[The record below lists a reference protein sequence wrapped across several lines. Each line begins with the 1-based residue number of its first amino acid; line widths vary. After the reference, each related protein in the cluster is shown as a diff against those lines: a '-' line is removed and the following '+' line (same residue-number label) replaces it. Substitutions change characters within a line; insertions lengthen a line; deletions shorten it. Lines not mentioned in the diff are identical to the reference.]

1 MSTFDAIAKSTPLAQ
16 TKVASP
22 VTAPVKE
29 QAIENKTKEATKYTL
44 PAEAIESKPDII
56 DFISKKAINPKDVND
71 TVTMPRAIFKGYLCF
86 TAGTAIN
93 AIGGMLKND
102 KAKKFLAI
110 AGSLI
115 SILGTFNFVKP
126 FLHKEEPQNTE
137 NK

>member
-1 MSTFDAIAKSTPLAQ
+1 MFGFYAIKKESAMNILANFDN
-16 TKVASP
+16 
-22 VTAPVKE
+22 PVKSVE
-29 QAIENKTKEATKYTL
+29 VNPVKKEETPKVEY
-44 PAEAIESKPDII
+44 KPDLLDIASEKII
-56 DFISKKAINPKDVND
+56 NNRDITD

-102 KAKKFLAI
+102 IAKKTLGI

-126 FLHKEEPQNTE
+126 FLIKDKNSSETG
-137 NK
+137 K

>member
-1 MSTFDAIAKSTPLAQ
+1 MFGFYAIKKESAMNILANFDN
-16 TKVASP
+16 
-22 VTAPVKE
+22 PVKPVE
-29 QAIENKTKEATKYTL
+29 MKPVKKEETPKVEY
-44 PAEAIESKPDII
+44 KPDLLDIASEKII
-56 DFISKKAINPKDVND
+56 NNRDITD

-102 KAKKFLAI
+102 IAKKTLGI

-126 FLHKEEPQNTE
+126 FLIKDKNSTE
-137 NK
+137 TGK

>member
-1 MSTFDAIAKSTPLAQ
+1 MSTFDAISKSTPLAQ
-16 TKVASP
+16 TKVSVP
-22 VTAPVKE
+22 VTAPATT
-29 QAIENKTKEATKYTL
+29 QA
-44 PAEAIESKPDII
+44 PAPAKPVESKPDII

-93 AIGGMLKND
+93 AIAGMLKNAN
-102 KAKKFLAI
+102 AKKALGI

>member
-1 MSTFDAIAKSTPLAQ
+1 MFGFHAIKKESAMNILANFDN
-16 TKVASP
+16 
-22 VTAPVKE
+22 PVKSVE
-29 QAIENKTKEATKYTL
+29 VKPVKKEETPKVEY
-44 PAEAIESKPDII
+44 KPDLLDIASEKII
-56 DFISKKAINPKDVND
+56 NNRDITD

-102 KAKKFLAI
+102 IAKKTLGI

-126 FLHKEEPQNTE
+126 FLIKDKNSSETG
-137 NK
+137 K

>member
-1 MSTFDAIAKSTPLAQ
+1 MSTFDVISKSTPLAQ
-16 TKVASP
+16 TKVSAP
-22 VTAPVKE
+22 VTTPVNTPATVQVQTPVK
-29 QAIENKTKEATKYTL
+29 
-44 PAEAIESKPDII
+44 AEEDKFDIV

-110 AGSLI
+110 VGSLI

-126 FLHKEEPQNTE
+126 FLHKEELQNIE

>member
-1 MSTFDAIAKSTPLAQ
+1 MFGFHAIKKESAMNILANFDN
-16 TKVASP
+16 
-22 VTAPVKE
+22 PVKSVE
-29 QAIENKTKEATKYTL
+29 VKSVKKEETPKVEY
-44 PAEAIESKPDII
+44 KPDLLDIASEKII
-56 DFISKKAINPKDVND
+56 NNRDITD

-102 KAKKFLAI
+102 IAKKTLGI

-126 FLHKEEPQNTE
+126 FLIKDKNSSETG
-137 NK
+137 K

>member
-1 MSTFDAIAKSTPLAQ
+1 MFGFYAIKKESAMNILANFDN
-16 TKVASP
+16 
-22 VTAPVKE
+22 PVKSVE
-29 QAIENKTKEATKYTL
+29 VKPVKKEETPKVEY
-44 PAEAIESKPDII
+44 KPDLLDIASEKII
-56 DFISKKAINPKDVND
+56 NNRDITD

-102 KAKKFLAI
+102 IAKKTLGI

-126 FLHKEEPQNTE
+126 FLIKDKNSSEMG
-137 NK
+137 K

>member
-1 MSTFDAIAKSTPLAQ
+1 MFGFYAIKKESAMNILANFDN
-16 TKVASP
+16 
-22 VTAPVKE
+22 PVKSVE
-29 QAIENKTKEATKYTL
+29 VKPVKKEETPKVEY
-44 PAEAIESKPDII
+44 KPDLLDIASEKII
-56 DFISKKAINPKDVND
+56 NNRDITD

-102 KAKKFLAI
+102 IAKKTLGI

-126 FLHKEEPQNTE
+126 FLIKDKNSSETG
-137 NK
+137 K

>member
-1 MSTFDAIAKSTPLAQ
+1 MFGFYVIKKESAMNILANFDN
-16 TKVASP
+16 
-22 VTAPVKE
+22 PVKSVE
-29 QAIENKTKEATKYTL
+29 VKPVKKEETPKVEY
-44 PAEAIESKPDII
+44 KPDLLDIASEKII
-56 DFISKKAINPKDVND
+56 NNRDITD

-102 KAKKFLAI
+102 IAKKTLGI

-126 FLHKEEPQNTE
+126 FLIKDKNSSETGR
-137 NK
+137 

>member
-1 MSTFDAIAKSTPLAQ
+1 MSTFDTISKITPLAQ
-16 TKVASP
+16 TQVAQPATTPANTSVP
-22 VTAPVKE
+22 V
-29 QAIENKTKEATKYTL
+29 QAQTPTKPIEN
-44 PAEAIESKPDII
+44 KPDII

-93 AIGGMLKND
+93 AIAGMLKNAN
-102 KAKKFLAI
+102 AKKALSI

-126 FLHKEEPQNTE
+126 FLHKEEPQTA
-137 NK
+137 NKK

>member
-1 MSTFDAIAKSTPLAQ
+1 MSTFDAISKSTPLAQ
-16 TKVASP
+16 TKVSVP
-22 VTAPVKE
+22 VTAPATTQAPAPVK
-29 QAIENKTKEATKYTL
+29 
-44 PAEAIESKPDII
+44 PVESKPDII
-56 DFISKKAINPKDVND
+56 DFISKKAIDPKDVND

-93 AIGGMLKND
+93 AIAGMLKNAN
-102 KAKKFLAI
+102 AKKALGI